1 MENLNFY
8 TVPLDYV
15 EYLQKAELHKRGFTR
30 VPNLEYGKER
40 NQKFL
45 CGIVLRINEMD
56 YYVPVSSYK
65 IQKADNFLICEKD
78 GHAVS
83 SLRFNYMF
91 PVPRNL
97 VKVRRIFLEPD
108 EKYRALLTMEL
119 RYCIRNHDEIRRLAQ
134 RTYRRVLQA
143 KNPGLVHNSC
153 DFLLLE
159 EKCRSYTMEKSKEKV
174 MSKETEWER

>member
-97 VKVRRIFLEPD
+97 VKVRRIFLEPVKNIGLCLPWNCATVFAIMMKFAAWHK
-108 EKYRALLTMEL
+108 EHIGVFCRPKIRARPQQL
-119 RYCIRNHDEIRRLAQ
+119 
-134 RTYRRVLQA
+134 
-143 KNPGLVHNSC
+143 
-153 DFLLLE
+153 
-159 EKCRSYTMEKSKEKV
+159 
-174 MSKETEWER
+174 